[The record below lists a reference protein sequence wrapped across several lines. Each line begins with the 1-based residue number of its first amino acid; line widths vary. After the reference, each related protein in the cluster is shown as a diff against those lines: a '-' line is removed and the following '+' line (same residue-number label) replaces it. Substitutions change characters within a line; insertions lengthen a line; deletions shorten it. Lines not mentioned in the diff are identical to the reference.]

1 MKNLARLFG
10 LGSDKSDAET
20 AAAVQTELAAIETQ
34 AEQGSDVRQIAI
46 DVIVPNPFQPRKTF
60 IDESLQELAESIR
73 EFGVIQPLLL
83 RQRGEHYEIVAGER
97 RMRASRLA
105 GLTEVPAI
113 IKTLD
118 DKEMAELAMI
128 ENLQREDLHYLEEAE
143 GLANLLE
150 NFSFTQDALAKRMGK
165 SQSTIANKLR
175 LLKLPVP
182 VRAVLAES
190 KLTERHARALLKLKD
205 ETRQLEAVHTI
216 VEASLN
222 VRQTESLIEEMNGA
236 GAEELEQPKARQRIK
251 GMIRDVRIFINTIR
265 HVADEMKKNGLK
277 VQIDQEDETDHIVVH
292 MKIAKRK

>member
-20 AAAVQTELAAIETQ
+20 AAAAQTEPVVIGTE

-60 IDESLQELAESIR
+60 MDEPLQELAESIR

-83 RQRGEHYEIVAGER
+83 RQKGEHYEIVAGER

-182 VRAVLAES
+182 VRAVLAET

-205 ETRQLEAVHTI
+205 EARQLEVVHTI

-222 VRQTESLIEEMNGA
+222 VRQTESLIEEINGA
-236 GAEELEQPKARQRIK
+236 AAEESEQPKARQRIK

-277 VQIDQEDETDHIVVH
+277 VQVDQEDEADYIVVR

>member
-20 AAAVQTELAAIETQ
+20 AAAAQIEPVVIGTE

-60 IDESLQELAESIR
+60 MDEPLQELAESIR

-83 RQRGEHYEIVAGER
+83 RQKGEHYEIVAGER

-182 VRAVLAES
+182 VRAVLAET

-205 ETRQLEAVHTI
+205 EARQLEVVHTI

-222 VRQTESLIEEMNGA
+222 VRQTESLIEEINGA
-236 GAEELEQPKARQRIK
+236 AAEESEQPKARQRIK

-277 VQIDQEDETDHIVVH
+277 VQVDQEDEADYIVVR

>member
-10 LGSDKSDAET
+10 LGSDKSDAEM

-222 VRQTESLIEEMNGA
+222 VRQTESLIEEMNSA